1 MLKTTMKIRK
11 RIGKYSAMYLPK
23 IEGSGHSSP
32 RQMSSSTGRLHPPTP
47 SRHHQSPRHR
57 QLPSRRDC
65 SSLRTAS
72 LAQLFAAAAPETG
85 PERTNVVVG
94 DLCIILKVLGTQAA
108 CGGVFTCAR
117 EM

>member
-1 MLKTTMKIRK
+1 MGGEKEEGGRVEEDDYAEDHDEDQEADWKVLRAVLAEN
-11 RIGKYSAMYLPK
+11 RGLRSFQSATDVV
-23 IEGSGHSSP
+23 IDWATASSD
-32 RQMSSSTGRLHPPTP
+32 RQ
-47 SRHHQSPRHR
+47 
-57 QLPSRRDC
+57 

-72 LAQLFAAAAPETG
+72 LAQLFAAAAP
-85 PERTNVVVG
+85 VG

>member
-11 RIGKYSAMYLPK
+11 RIGKYSALYLPK

-32 RQMSSSTGRLHPPTP
+32 RQMSSSTGRLHPPTA

-72 LAQLFAAAAPETG
+72 LAQLFAAAAP
-85 PERTNVVVG
+85 VG

>member
-11 RIGKYSAMYLPK
+11 RIGKYSAMCLPK

-32 RQMSSSTGRLHPPTP
+32 RQMSSSTGRLHPPTA

-57 QLPSRRDC
+57 QLPSRRAC

-85 PERTNVVVG
+85 PERI
-94 DLCIILKVLGTQAA
+94 CIILKVLGTQAA